1 MVTERRF
8 AQFLRGIAPPRM
20 GEIPEGG
27 LCLSVFLVI
36 SRRRDPNYVLMG
48 RLSSDAPWDHIG
60 ALDSERVERHRKGW
74 MLPSSHLVL
83 GEGPKEAAERV
94 LKEQLGLTD
103 QTVTGPLMFSE
114 VSGSKNHW
122 DLEFVY
128 SGERDEAPSHEAS
141 SELKFVDM
149 TKARKEE
156 IARSH
161 EDILAHVHKWR
172 LT

>member
-1 MVTERRF
+1 
-8 AQFLRGIAPPRM
+8 
-20 GEIPEGG
+20 
-27 LCLSVFLVI
+27 
-36 SRRRDPNYVLMG
+36 
-48 RLSSDAPWDHIG
+48 
-60 ALDSERVERHRKGW
+60 

-94 LKEQLGLTD
+94 LKEQLGLID

-128 SGERDEAPSHEAS
+128 SGERDEAPSHEAW
-141 SELKFVDM
+141 SELKFVDV

>member
-103 QTVTGPLMFSE
+103 QTVTGPLMFSRFL
-114 VSGSKNHW
+114 VPRTIGISNS
-122 DLEFVY
+122 FT
-128 SGERDEAPSHEAS
+128 RA
-141 SELKFVDM
+141 
-149 TKARKEE
+149 KEMK
-156 IARSH
+156 
-161 EDILAHVHKWR
+161 LR
-172 LT
+172 LMKRGAN